1 MWPLDN
7 IIYKDFA
14 SWKIENT
21 QIIEQFDKN
30 SSVIYE
36 RLEPVYEVLNHIY
49 DMVVDKNE
57 IDEDLETIFQVGFNY
72 LNSQF
77 EIIKIYFETLF
88 QSKCEDFDEYSG
100 LIVLLLYI
108 YDLRTDLE
116 NNDIDSDIEIL
127 NDLETNIENTVM
139 ERRDDHEF
147 LNSKMN
153 EALSVVFELMD
164 YEYVSIVDVFVEI
177 AENLGLFIYEDE
189 ELVIGKE
196 I

>member
-7 IIYKDFA
+7 LLYKDYA

-21 QIIEQFDKN
+21 HIIEQFEKN

-36 RLEPVYEVLNHIY
+36 RLEPVYEVLNYIY
-49 DMVVDKNE
+49 DMVVADNE
-57 IDEDLETIFQVGFNY
+57 LNEDLETIFQVGFNY
-72 LNSQF
+72 LNTQF
-77 EIIKIYFETLF
+77 DIIKIYFETLF
-88 QSKCEDFDEYSG
+88 QSKCEDFDEYSN
-100 LIVLLLYI
+100 LIIFLLYI

-116 NNDIDSDIEIL
+116 NNDINSDIEEL
-127 NDLETNIENTVM
+127 NDLETNIENAVM

-147 LNSKMN
+147 INSKMN
-153 EALSVVFELMD
+153 ETLAIVFDLMN

-177 AENLGLFIYEDE
+177 AENLGLYIYEDE
-189 ELVIGKE
+189 DLIIGKE

>member
-7 IIYKDFA
+7 IIYKDYA

-21 QIIEQFDKN
+21 HIIEQFDKN
-30 SSVIYE
+30 SSVVYE

-49 DMVVDKNE
+49 DIVVDKNE

-72 LNSQF
+72 LNTQF
-77 EIIKIYFETLF
+77 DIIKIYFETLF
-88 QSKCEDFDEYSG
+88 QSKCEDFDEYSN
-100 LIVLLLYI
+100 LIVFLLYI

-116 NNDIDSDIEIL
+116 NNDINSDIEEL
-127 NDLETNIENTVM
+127 NDLETNIENAVM

-147 LNSKMN
+147 INSKMN
-153 EALSVVFELMD
+153 ETLSIVFDLMN
-164 YEYVSIVDVFVEI
+164 YEYVSVVDVFVEI
-177 AENLGLFIYEDE
+177 AENLGLYIYEDND
-189 ELVIGKE
+189 LVIGKE

>member
-1 MWPLDN
+1 LDN